1 MKNPLATRIEELIE
15 NVSDDQ
21 FYQIY
26 EDYRNYRKKHFIEY
40 NAMKC
45 FAPLVEELSDVMEE
59 QQIFRA
65 KMKKKSIQFIK
76 PEIEKETKKE
86 AVEMVKEEPIHI
98 EIKNN
103 QERWETWWAQQPQ
116 PKPQPIQKPLSFGKI
131 FSYVVGVHICIISF
145 VAMNNWMNSS
155 SAPQKVEQR
164 TVLPTAPDMP
174 KYVPGPI
181 SDALS
186 RR

>member
-21 FYQIY
+21 FNQIY
-26 EDYRNYRKKHFIEY
+26 EDYRNYRKKHFVEY
-40 NAMKC
+40 NVIKC
-45 FAPLVEELSDVMEE
+45 IAPLAEELSDIMEE
-59 QQIFRA
+59 QQIFRT
-65 KMKKKSIQFIK
+65 KMKKKSIQFSK

-86 AVEMVKEEPIHI
+86 IVETVKEEPLPI
-98 EIKNN
+98 EVKNN

-116 PKPQPIQKPLSFGKI
+116 PQPQPIQKPLSFGKI

-145 VAMNNWMNSS
+145 VSLNSWMNSS
-155 SAPQKVEQR
+155 SSPQRIEQKAAVPIAPG
-164 TVLPTAPDMP
+164 MP
-174 KYVPGPI
+174 KYVPGPL

-186 RR
+186 SR